1 MQKMLQIFHHQFT
14 FMPKI
19 FHLLKIDCIYIFQ
32 KSLEFIS
39 FPSEQLKQ
47 DNLSCVHKN
56 SLPNWTIAL
65 FFIKLSAWQ
74 WVMGESIIRK
84 TRFCLIR
91 NRKLKNFCGIPF
103 FFISQAIDQSAA
115 YFRNDFN
122 ELAFIDP
129 YWHLILGV
137 CNAHRLC
144 HEKQQ
149 QQLGKRNYS

>member
-56 SLPNWTIAL
+56 SLPN
-65 FFIKLSAWQ
+65 
-74 WVMGESIIRK
+74 
-84 TRFCLIR
+84 
-91 NRKLKNFCGIPF
+91 
-103 FFISQAIDQSAA
+103 
-115 YFRNDFN
+115 
-122 ELAFIDP
+122 
-129 YWHLILGV
+129 
-137 CNAHRLC
+137 
-144 HEKQQ
+144 
-149 QQLGKRNYS
+149 